1 MKEIKIEILRNGST
15 LRLRASTG
23 APIAT
28 QYDHKAQKFVFV
40 RPTEFKG
47 SDGYNLWLYLTPKYG
62 TTMVV
67 NIGAAEEYV
76 ITNALTQTTLLGL
89 EVAIKKGSDFRI
101 GANSLV
107 YFDLTPAAKGGA
119 TPEPIPD
126 PVVDLIEHAAT
137 AGYYDA
143 DEGAFVFTNRSA
155 DTTFTIPFVGGG
167 GGGIYSP
174 DITSIRVMDR
184 AEYDAIPTKGAKTLY
199 LIRG

>member
-1 MKEIKIEILRNGST
+1 MKEIKIEILRSGST
-15 LRLRASTG
+15 LRLRAPTG

-62 TTMVV
+62 KTMVV

-126 PVVDLIEHAAT
+126 LVTDLDDKAITDGRYDVDR
-137 AGYYDA
+137 
-143 DEGAFVFTNRSA
+143 GAFVFTNRSN
-155 DTTFTIPFVGGG
+155 DERVLIPFTGD

-174 DITSIRVMDR
+174 DITSIKVMDR
-184 AEYDAIPTKGAKTLY
+184 AEYDALPTKGTKTLY